1 MKLSL
6 IAMKMISL
14 NKPVARE
21 TSGLKMRRSLLLQ
34 QKINSEKS
42 QRRVPLK
49 AKM

>member
-1 MKLSL
+1 MQLSL

-14 NKPVARE
+14 NKPVARG
-21 TSGLKMRRSLLLQ
+21 TSGFKMKRSHLLQ
-34 QKINSEKS
+34 QKINSEKL